1 MMDMLLQGILKY
13 SRTPGSVEVAIY
25 GGVSTIQGGVSV
37 IHGGISTLYGGIST
51 IYGGIS
57 TTYARGKHHIWRI
70 STILERFAPYMD
82 YHTYLFSLPIQ
93 LNIAAPQAAIGEVHI
108 GEGPCTSHGAAMV
121 TGGAGGTIG
130 IGPLGT

>member
-1 MMDMLLQGILKY
+1 MFIYL
-13 SRTPGSVEVAIY
+13 SVLMIMQRNTGFVPPLIT
-25 GGVSTIQGGVSV
+25 GGN
-37 IHGGISTLYGGIST
+37 T

-57 TTYARGKHHIWRI
+57 TIFGMYMKG
-70 STILERFAPYMD
+70 LAPYMD

-93 LNIAAPQAAIGEVHI
+93 MNIAAPQAAIGEVHI
-108 GEGPCTSHGAAMV
+108 GEGPYTSHGAAMV